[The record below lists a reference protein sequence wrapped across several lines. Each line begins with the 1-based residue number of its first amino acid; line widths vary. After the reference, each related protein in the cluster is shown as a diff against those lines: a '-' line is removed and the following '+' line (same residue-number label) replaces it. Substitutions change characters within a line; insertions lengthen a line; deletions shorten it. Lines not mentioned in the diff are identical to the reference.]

1 MDQKYYALVELIAF
15 SVIAVAFLGYQIW
28 SVRRKTPDDSERHS
42 PDSSDSGERSI
53 TESRE
58 K

>member
-28 SVRRKTPDDSERHS
+28 SVRRKTPHDSRRS
-42 PDSSDSGERSI
+42 SSDSSEHSI